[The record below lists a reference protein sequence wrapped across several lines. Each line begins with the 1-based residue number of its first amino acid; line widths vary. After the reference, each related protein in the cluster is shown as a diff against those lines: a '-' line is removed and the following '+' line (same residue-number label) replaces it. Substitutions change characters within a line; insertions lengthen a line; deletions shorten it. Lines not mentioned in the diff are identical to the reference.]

1 MFYMIFCAV
10 KESDKYTTKQRNAPK
25 KCNPEI
31 RAIQIAMSTIRRM
44 LSFLFLEPIFREKS
58 LMLLTNKTPPNIE
71 KRIIKTG

>member
-25 KCNPEI
+25 KCSPEI

-44 LSFLFLEPIFREKS
+44 LSFLFLEPIFRENS
-58 LMLLTNKTPPNIE
+58 LMLLTNKTPLNIE